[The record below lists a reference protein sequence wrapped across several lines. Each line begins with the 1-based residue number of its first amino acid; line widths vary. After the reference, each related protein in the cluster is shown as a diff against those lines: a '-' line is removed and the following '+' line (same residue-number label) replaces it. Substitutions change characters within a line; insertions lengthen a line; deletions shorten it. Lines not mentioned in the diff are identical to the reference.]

1 MRLLPKL
8 RRRPEAATSRMRFSQ
23 LQALQPAEM
32 RALLAADPV
41 QAAEAIA
48 AAARYGLVEAQ
59 TIYGQMLLDGTSVKR
74 DPVAALQWFAAAAG
88 GRHAEA
94 MNMAGRC
101 HELGWGTEIDL
112 AQAARWYG
120 QAALCGYDWGQFNLA
135 NLLLHGLGVA
145 RDRKRALA
153 WYRLAAQQGHAKA
166 MNLVGRFHDEG
177 WELPSNPQLA
187 FDWYRKSAEAGDFR
201 GQYNYA
207 TCLLRHG
214 QLDVACDWLRRA
226 VSHGSVDFLTA
237 MASALSGAPDPRLR
251 EIARNARA
259 RCETAA

>member
-1 MRLLPKL
+1 MRKYPCVCYQSFAGALN
-8 RRRPEAATSRMRFSQ
+8 
-23 LQALQPAEM
+23 LQPAACDF
-32 RALLAADPV
+32 RSFRLCSR
-41 QAAEAIA
+41 Q
-48 AAARYGLVEAQ
+48 
-59 TIYGQMLLDGTSVKR
+59 
-74 DPVAALQWFAAAAG
+74 
-88 GRHAEA
+88 
-94 MNMAGRC
+94 RC
-101 HELGWGTEIDL
+101 AHCSPPI
-112 AQAARWYG
+112 WYG

-214 QLDVACDWLRRA
+214 QLEVACDWLTRA